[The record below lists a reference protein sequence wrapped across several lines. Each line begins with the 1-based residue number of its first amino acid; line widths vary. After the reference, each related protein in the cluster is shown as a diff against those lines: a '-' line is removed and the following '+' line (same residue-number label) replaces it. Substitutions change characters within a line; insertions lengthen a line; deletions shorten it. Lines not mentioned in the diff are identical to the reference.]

1 MLLTAGAV
9 EVLQFIR
16 ILSWIILPLLV
27 AAIGLTIFFHYRKK
41 KRNLEKEES
50 ADTEFPIVPMESV
63 THKKRD
69 GEYIYFDHSGVVR
82 EYKDRLTYNHAR
94 FAALQQDF
102 SNLEGRFTS
111 LARFTTQS
119 YLKHKQENMKNFLEQ
134 LPPSLQEEIIRLDAD
149 HIAEKNEL
157 TAQLEQ
163 LGRSYQS
170 LQEENESLLEQ
181 LSMGTATEDEK
192 TALVSR
198 WQKDNVLLKDRI
210 AEQEY
215 LKDILEEKKAQI
227 DFLQEQLEQRIKH
240 QHHSEHVR
248 EQAVVGLES
257 MRSEKQEAFQVADD
271 LRAAL
276 ALKQDQVDKLQMHLC
291 EKEEQINDRQ
301 QVLASKLDQITY
313 LENTLHGLKTQNEM
327 LNASV
332 ADSNELV
339 VALQNQLTDEQ
350 SRAEHADHKLAAH
363 KQVIHRLYKEFSML
377 VDEDKPPVIPLRPPG
392 LEPVKQ
398 YDEEEQLAN

>member
-16 ILSWIILPLLV
+16 ILSWIIIPLLA

-41 KRNLEKEES
+41 KRNLAKDES
-50 ADTEFPIVPMESV
+50 ADTELPLVPMESV
-63 THKKRD
+63 SHKKSD
-69 GEYIYFDHSGVVR
+69 GEYIYFDHSGVIR
-82 EYKDRLTYNHAR
+82 EYKERLTYNHAR

-102 SNLEGRFTS
+102 ANLEGRFTS
-111 LARFTTQS
+111 LARFTAQS
-119 YLKHKQENMKNFLEQ
+119 YLKHKKENMKNFLEQ
-134 LPPSLQEEIIRLDAD
+134 LPPSLQDEITKLEAD
-149 HIAEKNEL
+149 HQAEKSEL

-170 LQEENESLLEQ
+170 LQDENESLLEQ
-181 LSMGTATEDEK
+181 MSMSTATEDEK
-192 TALVSR
+192 AALVSR
-198 WQKDNVLLKDRI
+198 WQKENVLLKDRI

-215 LKDILEEKKAQI
+215 LKDILDEKKAQI
-227 DFLQEQLEQRIKH
+227 DFLQEQLEQRIRH
-240 QHHSEHVR
+240 QHQSEHVR
-248 EQAVVGLES
+248 EQAVLGLES
-257 MRSEKQEAFQVADD
+257 MRGEKLEAEQVAED

-276 ALKQDQVDKLQMHLC
+276 ALKQDQVDKLHMHIC

-313 LENTLHGLKTQNEM
+313 LENTLHGLKEQNEM

-339 VALQNQLTDEQ
+339 AALQNQLADEQ
-350 SRAEHADHKLAAH
+350 SRAEYADQKLAAN
-363 KQVIHRLYKEFSML
+363 KQMIRRLYKEFSML
-377 VDEDKPPVIPLRPPG
+377 VDEDQPPVIPLRAPG
-392 LEPVKQ
+392 LEPVKE
-398 YDEEEQLAN
+398 YDEEIG